1 MKKLLGMLLF
11 LVVSLLIMV
20 ILYKNGLFAGIN
32 GSALLG
38 IFLTVASLLLV
49 LFIWFAFD
57 NSTRRGLFFILNKKN
72 YLQTMAIIRKERLT
86 NISYNGSESGYGGY
100 RQRQYKI
107 DYQDK
112 QGNRHEK
119 IYITGMAESK
129 FATLLHWKVGTS
141 LRVVYSPKK
150 PGRVFIDKAYDQKQV
165 KRKMSE
171 DKKKFQL
178 HITNKK

>member
-11 LVVSLLIMV
+11 LVVSLLIMM

-100 RQRQYKI
+100 RQRQYIKI
-107 DYQDK
+107 NK
-112 QGNRHEK
+112 E
-119 IYITGMAESK
+119 IGM
-129 FATLLHWKVGTS
+129 
-141 LRVVYSPKK
+141 
-150 PGRVFIDKAYDQKQV
+150 
-165 KRKMSE
+165 
-171 DKKKFQL
+171 KKFTPQEWRNRNL
-178 HITNKK
+178 LPSYIGK